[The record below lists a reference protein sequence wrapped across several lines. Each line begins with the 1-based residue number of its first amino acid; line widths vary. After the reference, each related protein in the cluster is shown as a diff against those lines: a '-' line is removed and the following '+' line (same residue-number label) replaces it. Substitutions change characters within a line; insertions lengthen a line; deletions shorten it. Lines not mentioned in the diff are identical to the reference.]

1 MIVLNRKKSPAFKTV
16 EKIEMIHAS
25 EQRLRN
31 NIPVYSINAG
41 TQELIKIEFL
51 FPAGMYQQH
60 LPLQAA
66 TVSAMLE
73 EGTSKLNAAQIADRV
88 DYYGAFL
95 ETGVSQDSASVVLYT
110 LNKHLKATLP
120 VVEQIIKDSVFPQ
133 HELDTHIRN
142 KKQTFLVNNQKVA
155 NIARKRFTELLF
167 GEKHPYGINVKETDF
182 DVINRSHLNDFY
194 STFYRSK
201 NCKIIMAGKVDE
213 DVLSLLDNHFGGN
226 DWKEA
231 SAPAPSLP
239 YPLIPSPIGEGAGG
253 EVEGERSHLIFK
265 EDALQSAIRI
275 GKVLFNKT
283 HPDFQSIQVLNT
295 LFGGYFGSRLMS
307 NIREDK
313 GYTYG
318 IGSGIASLQNSGYF
332 FISTEVG
339 VDVCKNTLKEIYFEM
354 NRLREDLVPED
365 ELQLVKNYLL
375 GMFLRSVDGPFA
387 MAERFKGIMEYNLEY
402 DYFDKYIATIK
413 SISASQLRNLA
424 NTYFDKE
431 SMIEL
436 VVGKK

>member
-1 MIVLNRKKSPAFKTV
+1 MQTIDRTVSPAFKTV
-16 EKIEMIHAS
+16 EKIEMIQAT
-25 EQRLRN
+25 EKKLRN

-41 TQELIKIEFL
+41 SQELIKVEF
-51 FPAGMYQQH
+51 FFSAGMFQQIK
-60 LPLQAA
+60 PLQAA
-66 TVSAMLE
+66 TVNAMLE
-73 EGTSKLNAAQIADRV
+73 EGTTKMTAAQIADAV

-95 ETGVSQDSASVVLYT
+95 EVGVSQDHASVVLFT
-110 LNKHLKATLP
+110 LNKHLKSTLS
-120 VVEQIIKDSVFPQ
+120 VVEDVIKNATFPED
-133 HELDTHIRN
+133 ELDTHLTN
-142 KKQTFLVNNQKVA
+142 KKQKFHVNNQKVA
-155 NIARKRFTELLF
+155 TVARKRFTELIF
-167 GEKHPYGINVKETDF
+167 GEKHPYGINVQEADFEKIKRTDLI
-182 DVINRSHLNDFY
+182 D
-194 STFYRSK
+194 FYRSFYCSG
-201 NCKIIMAGKVDE
+201 NCKIVLAGKIND
-213 DVLSLLDNHFGGN
+213 DVFSLLDEHFGDN
-226 DWKEA
+226 DWSSVNSLEKNTVEIISCKER
-231 SAPAPSLP
+231 
-239 YPLIPSPIGEGAGG
+239 EQ
-253 EVEGERSHLIFK
+253 LIFK

-283 HPDFQSIQVLNT
+283 HPDFQSLQILNT
-295 LFGGYFGSRLMS
+295 VYGGYFGSRLMS

-339 VDVCKNTLKEIYFEM
+339 VDVCKNAINEIYLEM
-354 NRLREDLVPED
+354 DRLRNELIPAD

-375 GMFLRSVDGPFA
+375 GTFLRSVDGPFA
-387 MAERFKGIMEYNLEY
+387 MADRFKGILEYDLGY

-413 SISASQLRNLA
+413 GISASQLRDLA

>member
-1 MIVLNRKKSPAFKTV
+1 MQTIDRKKSPAFNTV
-16 EKIEMIHAS
+16 EKIEIIKAG

-51 FPAGMYQQH
+51 FSAGMYQQEI
-60 LPLQAA
+60 PLQAA
-66 TVSAMLE
+66 TVNTMLE
-73 EGTSKLNAAQIADRV
+73 EGTSQLNAAQIADKV

-110 LNKHLKATLP
+110 LNKHLKSTLP
-120 VVEQIIKDSVFPQ
+120 VVEQVIKDSVFPQ
-133 HELDTHIRN
+133 LELDTHIRN

-155 NIARKRFTELLF
+155 NVARKRFTELLF

-182 DVINRSHLNDFY
+182 DVINRQYLNDFY
-194 STFYRSK
+194 STFYRSN
-201 NCKIIMAGKVDE
+201 NCKIIMAGKVDD

-226 DWKEA
+226 DWNSIKEL
-231 SAPAPSLP
+231 SIKSLP
-239 YPLIPSPIGEGAGG
+239 IITSAEQEQLI
-253 EVEGERSHLIFK
+253 LK
-265 EDALQSAIRI
+265 EDAMQSAIRI

-283 HPDFQSIQVLNT
+283 HPDFQSLQVLNT

-339 VDVCKNTLKEIYFEM
+339 VDVCKDALKEIYFEM
-354 NRLREDLVPED
+354 NRLREELVPED
-365 ELQLVKNYLL
+365 ELELVKNYLL

-387 MAERFKGIMEYNLEY
+387 MAERFKGIMEYNLDY
-402 DYFDKYIATIK
+402 DYFDSYIATIK
-413 SISASQLRNLA
+413 EISASQLRNLA
-424 NTYFDKE
+424 NSYFDKD

>member
-1 MIVLNRKKSPAFKTV
+1 MQTIDRKKSPAFNTV
-16 EKIEMIHAS
+16 EKIEIIKAS

-51 FPAGMYQQH
+51 FSAGMYQQTI
-60 LPLQAA
+60 PLQAT
-66 TVSAMLE
+66 TVNTMLE

-110 LNKHLKATLP
+110 LNKHLKSTLP

-155 NIARKRFTELLF
+155 NVARKRFTELLF

-194 STFYRSK
+194 STFYRSN
-201 NCKIIMAGKVDE
+201 NCKIIMAGKVD
-213 DVLSLLDNHFGGN
+213 DGVLTLLDNHFGGN
-226 DWKEA
+226 DWNSISDLSTK
-231 SAPAPSLP
+231 SLP
-239 YPLIPSPIGEGAGG
+239 IVTSVDHEQLI
-253 EVEGERSHLIFK
+253 LK
-265 EDALQSAIRI
+265 EDAMQSAIRI

-283 HPDFQSIQVLNT
+283 HPDFQSLQVLNT

-339 VDVCKNTLKEIYFEM
+339 VDVCKDAIKEIYFEM
-354 NRLREDLVPED
+354 NRLREELVPED

-387 MAERFKGIMEYNLEY
+387 MAERFKGIMEYNLGY
-402 DYFDKYIATIK
+402 DYFDRYIATIK
-413 SISASQLRNLA
+413 AISASQLRDLA
-424 NTYFDKE
+424 NTYFDKN